1 MKKIALFIS
10 ILILLCSATISKEN
24 LFKGKWEIITWI
36 DSRNNTDILKTQ
48 GAPNYVIRFKKKS
61 VHVCESEKGKKHKYE
76 FNWTIK
82 NDSLEVSSLGTFKIK
97 LLNENKC
104 ILEINTRNIFT
115 EEKELHIETL
125 TLIKK

>member
-1 MKKIALFIS
+1 M
-10 ILILLCSATISKEN
+10 ILLSSATISKEK
-24 LFKGKWEIITWI
+24 LIQGKWEIVTWI

-48 GAPNYVIRFKKKS
+48 GAPNYVVRFKKKS
-61 VHVCESEKGKKHKYE
+61 VHVCESEKDKKHKYE

-97 LLNENKC
+97 MLDEKKC
-104 ILEINTRNIFT
+104 ILEINTRDIFT
-115 EEKELHIETL
+115 DDKELHTETL